1 MTAKKL
7 PPKAKALCDSTFLS
21 IPLFQQ
27 TSQYIQSPLDDAA
40 DFAFF
45 DAVFFRNVIVGLVM
59 YVMRDDKRPLCF
71 IQSVQGFP
79 HLLFFLLFQQAVFR
93 RFFFRRSPIIGE
105 IGDDIRFDDIFLDA
119 FPITL
124 FPVAFIFKC
133 ILKVFSANDK
143 EIGTTA

>member
-45 DAVFFRNVIVGLVM
+45 DAVFFRNVIVGLVV
-59 YVMRDDKRPLCF
+59 YVMRDDERPLCF

-79 HLLFFLLFQQAVFR
+79 HLF
-93 RFFFRRSPIIGE
+93 
-105 IGDDIRFDDIFLDA
+105 
-119 FPITL
+119 
-124 FPVAFIFKC
+124 FPVFF
-133 ILKVFSANDK
+133 
-143 EIGTTA
+143 

>member
-7 PPKAKALCDSTFLS
+7 PPKAKALCGSTFFS
-21 IPLFQQ
+21 ISLFQQ

-45 DAVFFRNVIVGLVM
+45 DAVFFRNVIVGLVV

-71 IQSVQGFP
+71 IQSVQGFS

-105 IGDDIRFDDIFLDA
+105 ISDDIRFDDIFLDA
-119 FPITL
+119 FQITL

-143 EIGTTA
+143 EIGTAA